1 MGSYYFSFKHEL
13 GIVFGLAEVAG
24 QGQYL
29 SQDYDSMPGS
39 SLSLF
44 TAIFSLPPKKS
55 KANRAKLNINISS
68 L

>member
-1 MGSYYFSFKHEL
+1 MGSYYFRLRCEL

-44 TAIFSLPPKKS
+44 TATFSLPPKKARPTG
-55 KANRAKLNINISS
+55 KQ
-68 L
+68 